1 MLQKVCWL
9 TAILLFIVEDDNI
22 KSWIDKAVNDI
33 SIVLHKLKPTDKV
46 GSSLKNHL
54 KNSPQNKVSNLKDEE
69 KDLTS
74 KLKK

>member
-33 SIVLHKLKPTDKV
+33 SIVLHKLRPTDKV
-46 GSSLKNHL
+46 GFSLKNNL
-54 KNSPQNKVSNLKDEE
+54 KNSPQNKVSNPKDEG

-74 KLKK
+74 KFEK